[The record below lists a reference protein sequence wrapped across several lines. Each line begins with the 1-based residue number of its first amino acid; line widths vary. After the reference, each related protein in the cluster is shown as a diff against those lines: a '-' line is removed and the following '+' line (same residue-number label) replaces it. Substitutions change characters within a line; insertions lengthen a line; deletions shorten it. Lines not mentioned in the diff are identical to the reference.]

1 MIKINF
7 IHILPLIFFTF
18 FIFSRKL
25 KKTIK
30 FKIQQINQQ
39 ITDIRKCS
47 LSPMMFDNKKLISD
61 GES

>member
-39 ITDIRKCS
+39 ITDIQKCS